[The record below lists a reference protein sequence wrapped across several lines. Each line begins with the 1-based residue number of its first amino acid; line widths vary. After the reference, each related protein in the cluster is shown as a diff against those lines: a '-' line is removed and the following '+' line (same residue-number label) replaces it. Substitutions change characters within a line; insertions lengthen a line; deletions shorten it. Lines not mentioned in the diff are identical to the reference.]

1 MAGLENLHNFRAPLV
16 FKFSVVLANS
26 NKFCISEQR
35 FAEIWVMAHVKP
47 EKVISLIENVK
58 YDWTALVKAPLM
70 TAAGGVGWVWRG
82 NSEIEQKGPSSK
94 YTAYVLVVR
103 FPWQ

>member
-1 MAGLENLHNFRAPLV
+1 M
-16 FKFSVVLANS
+16 FKFSVVLGNL

-58 YDWTALVKAPLM
+58 YDYDVKAPLM
-70 TAAGGVGWVWRG
+70 TPAGGIGWVWRG